1 MLAVFGRSDV
11 LHHRGG
17 PRGDFVVRAQGFGT
31 LPVRGNRERG
41 AAEQGVCG
49 GGVIQPRRALWF

>member
-1 MLAVFGRSDV
+1 MLAVFGRSGV
-11 LHHRGG
+11 LRRRGG
-17 PRGDFVVRAQGFGT
+17 PRGDFVVRAQAFAV
-31 LPVRGNRERG
+31 LPVRGNRECG